1 MTPAPQKRFLAVSRL
16 IRSGLIPFIASV
28 VLLIA
33 TLPLFF
39 VDLSQLFG
47 GMPPPQE
54 FSQFAH
60 VGFFALLTLLALLAL
75 RGRTPVRISVTLAAL
90 FFIGVAIE
98 AAQEL
103 SGREASVR
111 DVLLNTSGIVLGL
124 GLFQVAS
131 RPQLTAVTI
140 AIAGITLARPTI
152 DLWDRWQAYQQFP
165 VLSDF
170 STRFEHR
177 RWSYGERIQ
186 QPDGQHALRVSLA
199 PDSFPGT
206 WMHRSLGDWRGQDC
220 LHLLLKN
227 PEDEAFDFT
236 ISIRDHAHEARGA
249 RRSDRFRKSFELPP
263 GRHRIDIPTSIIREA
278 PEERE
283 MDLGQ
288 VSRLVLLTPRPDS
301 PRQFFVERV
310 FLSPNGAESES
321 PAIQCKFSH
330 VNQ

>member
-1 MTPAPQKRFLAVSRL
+1 MTPAPRKRFLAVSRL

-60 VGFFALLTLLALLAL
+60 VGFFAVLTLLTLLALRRRTPLRIGLAL
-75 RGRTPVRISVTLAAL
+75 AGL
-90 FFIGVAIE
+90 FLTGVAIE

-103 SGREASVR
+103 SGREASLR

-124 GLFQVAS
+124 GLLQVAS
-131 RPQLTAVTI
+131 RPRLTAITA
-140 AIAGITLARPTI
+140 AIAGITLSQPTI
-152 DLWDRWQAYQQFP
+152 DLWDRWRAYQQSP

-186 QPDGQHALRVSLA
+186 QSDGQHALRVSLA
-199 PDSFPGT
+199 PDGFPGT
-206 WMHRSLGDWRGQDC
+206 WMHRSLGDWRGKDC
-220 LHLLLKN
+220 FHLLLNN
-227 PEDEAFDFT
+227 PEEEPFDFT

-249 RRSDRFRKSFELPP
+249 RRSDRFRKSLELPP
-263 GRHRIDIPTSIIREA
+263 GRHRIDIPTSRIREA

-288 VSRLVLLTPRPDS
+288 VSRLVLLALRPDS
-301 PRQFFVERV
+301 PRHFFVERV
-310 FLSPNGAESES
+310 FLSSNGVKSE
-321 PAIQCKFSH
+321 PATNPCSLPS